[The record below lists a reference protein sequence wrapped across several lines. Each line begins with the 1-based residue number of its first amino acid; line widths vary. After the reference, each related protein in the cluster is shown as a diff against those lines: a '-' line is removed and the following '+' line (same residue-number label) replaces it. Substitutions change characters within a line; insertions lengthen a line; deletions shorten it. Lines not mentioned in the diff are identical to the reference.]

1 MMSVT
6 NLSTHII
13 DPDGDVVIVLHDPNH
28 AFAPWNEVGSPQ
40 MASPSSSGTD
50 ENDKHEGNPHVQSV
64 KSSGD
69 CNQEATREV
78 HRVLVSGKHLALA
91 SSYFK
96 NMLRGTWKE
105 TTSHLATGPMEI
117 AAEGWDLE
125 ALLIVLQVLH
135 CQNSQIPRKLSLE
148 MIAKIAVVADYYQC
162 KEALG
167 FFSQTWLDSLEQEPP
182 STYCRDLLLW
192 IWISWFFG
200 RQSQFRQTTSA
211 AASRST
217 SPVDSLGLPI
227 PGAIIALINE
237 KRTTAIANILQ
248 QLHSKLD
255 RLLGSTSCT
264 FECSSIMY
272 GALSTRMHLS
282 GLLYPRPVAPF
293 LGISHEELVQQVL
306 SFEPP
311 VWWSAPPR
319 YGDRPHKCSQSSSKP
334 LVGNSDTV
342 ISGLDLSKMVS
353 ALWPSDETIPA
364 IYTPLGFST
373 LSSNTMPKGSNTWIE
388 HRMPS
393 MVV

>member
-1 MMSVT
+1 
-6 NLSTHII
+6 
-13 DPDGDVVIVLHDPNH
+13 
-28 AFAPWNEVGSPQ
+28 
-40 MASPSSSGTD
+40 
-50 ENDKHEGNPHVQSV
+50 
-64 KSSGD
+64 
-69 CNQEATREV
+69 

-105 TTSHLATGPMEI
+105 TTSHLATGPMGI

-167 FFSQTWLDSLEQEPP
+167 FFSQTWLDSMDQKPP

-217 SPVDSLGLPI
+217 SPLIAI
-227 PGAIIALINE
+227 PGLIKE

-248 QLHSKLD
+248 QLHGKLD
-255 RLLGSTSCT
+255 RLLRSTSCT
-264 FECSSIMY
+264 FECSSMMY
-272 GALSTRMHLS
+272 GALSTRMHSS

-293 LGISHEELVQQVL
+293 LGISHEKLVQQVL

-311 VWWSAPPR
+311 KWWSAPTM
-319 YGDRPHKCSQSSSKP
+319 YDNRPHGCSWSSFKP
-334 LVGNSDTV
+334 LVGNSNTV
-342 ISGLDLSKMVS
+342 ISGLDLSKM
-353 ALWPSDETIPA
+353 
-364 IYTPLGFST
+364 GT
-373 LSSNTMPKGSNTWIE
+373 LCTKNKTDI
-388 HRMPS
+388 
-393 MVV
+393 VVAS

>member
-1 MMSVT
+1 MSAT
-6 NLSTHII
+6 DLSTHII

-28 AFAPWNEVGSPQ
+28 AFAPWNKAGTPE

-50 ENDKHEGNPHVQSV
+50 ENDKHEGNPNVQSV
-64 KSSGD
+64 KISGD
-69 CNQEATREV
+69 CNKEATKEV
-78 HRVLVSGKHLALA
+78 HRILVSGKHLALA

-105 TTSHLATGPMEI
+105 TTSHSATGPMEI

-167 FFSQTWLDSLEQEPP
+167 FFSQTWLDSLDQAPP
-182 STYCRDLLLW
+182 STYCRDLLLCT
-192 IWISWFFG
+192 WISWFFG

-227 PGAIIALINE
+227 PGAIIADQNSRPLINE
-237 KRTTAIANILQ
+237 KRTKAIANILQ

-255 RLLGSTSCT
+255 RLLGSTSCI

-272 GALSTRMHLS
+272 GALSIRMHSS

-311 VWWSAPPR
+311 KWWSTSTK
-319 YGDRPHKCSQSSSKP
+319 YNDRPHECSWSSFKHLGGSS
-334 LVGNSDTV
+334 NTV
-342 ISGLDLSKMVS
+342 ISGLDLSKM
-353 ALWPSDETIPA
+353 A
-364 IYTPLGFST
+364 T
-373 LSSNTMPKGSNTWIE
+373 LCTNDKTDTLVAS
-388 HRMPS
+388 
-393 MVV
+393 